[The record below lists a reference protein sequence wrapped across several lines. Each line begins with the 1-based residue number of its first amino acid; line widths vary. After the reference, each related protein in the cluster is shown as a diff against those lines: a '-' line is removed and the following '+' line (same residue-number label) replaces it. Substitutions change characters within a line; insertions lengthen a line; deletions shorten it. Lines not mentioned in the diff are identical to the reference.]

1 MSEYEEAKASIFNKL
16 VTLNINPEESR
27 NRALAYFA
35 VIVEAA
41 DKEIAEKDEKALL
54 ACIAVADMTPKSD
67 YGDGIED
74 AMDACDVVK
83 IAELVIADHKF
94 IADCEAATKDAELA
108 RLREALEL
116 EKENSLMAQSYAHD
130 NGLYSARTGVQE
142 VFVSPDGETLHD
154 LMEGEKP
161 FCRIEYYED
170 SGDDSVGIPS
180 VSFWTLAENQEGT
193 ELLDVI
199 ALKSQ

>member
-1 MSEYEEAKASIFNKL
+1 MSEVEKLIPTKRIAESILRISNGEVSTNL
-16 VTLNINPEESR
+16 IEQ
-27 NRALAYFA
+27 LATDYL
-35 VIVEAA
+35 AA
-41 DKEIAEKDEKALL
+41 DKEIA
-54 ACIAVADMTPKSD
+54 
-67 YGDGIED
+67 
-74 AMDACDVVK
+74 
-83 IAELVIADHKF
+83 
-94 IADCEAATKDAELA
+94 TKDADLA

-116 EKENSLMAQSYAHD
+116 EKENSLMAQGYAHD
-130 NGLYSARTGVQE
+130 NGLYAARTGVQE
-142 VFVSPDGETLHD
+142 VFVSPDGEILHD

-199 ALKSQ
+199 ALKSHDSEDSE

>member
-1 MSEYEEAKASIFNKL
+1 MSEYKEARKMSLFIAEEGNPLYPPAALKL
-16 VTLNINPEESR
+16 IQ
-27 NRALAYFA
+27 
-35 VIVEAA
+35 AA
-41 DKEIAEKDEKALL
+41 DKEIAAIKTSHQQILKVLEANR
-54 ACIAVADMTPKSD
+54 
-67 YGDGIED
+67 
-74 AMDACDVVK
+74 
-83 IAELVIADHKF
+83 AELIGNY
-94 IADCEAATKDAELA
+94 EAELA

>member
-1 MSEYEEAKASIFNKL
+1 MNDYTKAKAKYLKFLEGRMVDSEIAGL
-16 VTLNINPEESR
+16 VSL
-27 NRALAYFA
+27 
-35 VIVEAA
+35 VIQAA
-41 DKEIAEKDEKALL
+41 DKEIARLNGAIQEMVNKA
-54 ACIAVADMTPKSD
+54 ADKHL
-67 YGDGIED
+67 DGYR
-74 AMDACDVVK
+74 
-83 IAELVIADHKF
+83 ELGQKCATLENEI
-94 IADCEAATKDAELA
+94 ATKDAELA
-108 RLREALEL
+108 RLREALEA

-130 NGLYSARTGVQE
+130 NGLYAARTGVQE
-142 VFVSPDGETLHD
+142 VFVSPDGEILHE

-199 ALKSQ
+199 AIKSNDS